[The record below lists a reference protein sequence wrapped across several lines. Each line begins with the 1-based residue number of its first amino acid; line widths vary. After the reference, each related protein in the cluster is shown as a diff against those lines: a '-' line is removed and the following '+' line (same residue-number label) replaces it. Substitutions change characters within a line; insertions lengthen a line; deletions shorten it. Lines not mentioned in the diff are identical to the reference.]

1 MSLLA
6 ESRAES
12 RTGSRAGSRA
22 GSAQS
27 ATRLPS
33 VPGAVCSPS
42 GTPTGGKS
50 LSRAGSMGD
59 PLPQKTPSRAP
70 SRAGSASAAELERAP
85 SHVSAVLG
93 SKNHPEE
100 ENELFRFRAMI
111 RILHDQ
117 EQHNQ
122 KLLHALRILLGMSA
136 VESSLDTM
144 VERGTL
150 SGVFH
155 MLQHFKDIAELF
167 TLELP
172 HSPSD
177 NSLSLL
183 HTPPHGGRK
192 LGHGHHGTRHDH
204 LDVASPS
211 MEGHLT
217 DVIQEKRMYDAKAF
231 GQTRRPP
238 LFPSYYQSVQNQ
250 PFFSNLDDGPLRKLS
265 RPPSFVTPLSDSDP
279 DSQPPSPLLMVSP
292 RPGSGR
298 VSKRDLADRAADSA
312 QTPARLSKEQ
322 SQKES
327 QQHRPSLGVAVAAAP
342 AAATSPRFKSREGTR
357 NKLNQKPEKPTFP
370 PPPPAQVL
378 LLSLKIIFNLSRVD
392 ESHWHIVHG
401 NHLRFLTVMLSPRM
415 PTEVA
420 SCFALQN
427 FYFLRSTV
435 ANKALSC
442 FIRVRSDV
450 DRNNIIG

>member
-1 MSLLA
+1 MSMLA
-6 ESRAES
+6 ESRAGS

-22 GSAQS
+22 GSAHS

-42 GTPTGGKS
+42 GTPTAGKS
-50 LSRAGSMGD
+50 KTRAGSMGD
-59 PLPQKTPSRAP
+59 SLPQKTPSRAP
-70 SRAGSASAAELERAP
+70 SRAGSAATEAELERAP

-117 EQHNQ
+117 EQHNH
-122 KLLHALRILLGMSA
+122 KLLHSLRILLGMSA

-167 TLELP
+167 TLEHP
-172 HSPSD
+172 HTPSD
-177 NSLSLL
+177 PSLTHPNSHH
-183 HTPPHGGRK
+183 HTPPHGGCEH
-192 LGHGHHGTRHDH
+192 GHGHHGTRQDH
-204 LDVASPS
+204 LHVASPS

-217 DVIQEKRMYDAKAF
+217 DVIQEKRMHDAKAH

-238 LFPSYYQSVQNQ
+238 LFPSYYQSVQTQ
-250 PFFSNLDDGPLRKLS
+250 PFFSNLDDGPLRKLA

-292 RPGSGR
+292 RPCSGR
-298 VSKRDLADRAADSA
+298 VSKRDLADRAADRA
-312 QTPARLSKEQ
+312 EMPAKLSKEP
-322 SQKES
+322 SQQES
-327 QQHRPSLGVAVAAAP
+327 QQHRPSLGVAGAAAP
-342 AAATSPRFKSREGTR
+342 AAATLPSFRSREGTR
-357 NKLNQKPEKPTFP
+357 NKLNQKPEKPKHP
-370 PPPPAQVL
+370 PPPPVQVL
-378 LLSLKIIFNLSRVD
+378 LLSLKIIFNLSRLD
-392 ESHWHIVHG
+392 ESHLHIAHG

-420 SCFALQN
+420 STIL
-427 FYFLRSTV
+427 LE
-435 ANKALSC
+435 
-442 FIRVRSDV
+442 
-450 DRNNIIG
+450 